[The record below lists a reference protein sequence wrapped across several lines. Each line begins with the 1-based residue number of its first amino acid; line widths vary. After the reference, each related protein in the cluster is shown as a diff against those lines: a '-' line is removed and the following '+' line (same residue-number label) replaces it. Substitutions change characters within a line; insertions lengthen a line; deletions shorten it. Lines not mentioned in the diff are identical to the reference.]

1 MHLVSTY
8 LPPSAASHAVKCN
21 LGHELLVVARINRL
35 DALELLPTGARLLS
49 SLELLARIVAVH
61 EIARHVRFQVSYAL
75 YNLMH
80 H

>member
-8 LPPSAASHAVKCN
+8 LPPSAASHALKCN
-21 LGHELLVVARINRL
+21 LGQELLVVAKINRL
-35 DALELLPTGARLLS
+35 DALELLPTGARLLN

-61 EIARHVRFQVSYAL
+61 EIARQVRFQIYYAL